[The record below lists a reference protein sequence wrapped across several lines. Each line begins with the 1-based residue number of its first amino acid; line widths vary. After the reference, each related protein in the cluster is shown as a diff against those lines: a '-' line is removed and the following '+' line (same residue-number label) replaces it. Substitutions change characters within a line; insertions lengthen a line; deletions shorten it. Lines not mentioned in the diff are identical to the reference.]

1 MTGVQIPV
9 GASFSDA
16 VLRFLPVA
24 PGELT
29 NVTGQFDAIDSH
41 TTEPS
46 CDFAVCPTNSKTR
59 VFEVPSVGNDESRG
73 DAPMNSTDD
82 RLDDLPVVPGPSEEY
97 LNPRQVQ
104 DYRSQ
109 REDCFTWLLTF
120 GKNPKKADGYAFET
134 VKARGYRMDQFYRW
148 IWEQEGGYTANV
160 TPEHADAWMRHLA
173 QEDKSSTHK
182 SNCQK
187 AVKMLLKWRH
197 HEHGISEWDADF
209 TFSEDTR
216 QPRDYLTREERE
228 AIREAALE
236 YGSIPSY
243 DNLTSA
249 ERDRWRAHLA
259 QRFEKPKSEVGPA
272 DWERANGWKT
282 PSLVW
287 VSLDAG
293 LRPIEVKRA
302 TLSWVDI
309 ENSVLRIPREESS
322 KNTENWIVGL
332 RDQTAD
338 MLRRWLNERRNYD
351 RYDDSERIWLT
362 SHGNPHSPRSLRY
375 LLHRLCEIA
384 EIPVENRQMSWYTIR
399 HSVGTYMTREEDLA
413 AAQAQL
419 RHTSEQTT
427 MKYDQTPVEDRR
439 DALDRMG

>member
-1 MTGVQIPV
+1 
-9 GASFSDA
+9 
-16 VLRFLPVA
+16 
-24 PGELT
+24 
-29 NVTGQFDAIDSH
+29 
-41 TTEPS
+41 
-46 CDFAVCPTNSKTR
+46 
-59 VFEVPSVGNDESRG
+59 
-73 DAPMNSTDD
+73 
-82 RLDDLPVVPGPSEEY
+82 
-97 LNPRQVQ
+97 
-104 DYRSQ
+104 
-109 REDCFTWLLTF
+109 
-120 GKNPKKADGYAFET
+120 
-134 VKARGYRMDQFYRW
+134 
-148 IWEQEGGYTANV
+148 
-160 TPEHADAWMRHLA
+160 MRYLA
-173 QEDKSSTHK
+173 QQDKISTHK

-384 EIPVENRQMSWYTIR
+384 DIPVENRQMSWYTIR